1 MTSGARER
9 VPPRERPLNTAARL
23 SRANGG
29 HTAGA
34 DQLLTGAGAARATV
48 HRHVPG
54 KDGMAA
60 AHPRERD
67 AAGAGHPGPGG
78 VARVP
83 GRAARRGDGATVSGC
98 PVGRPDT
105 RERPRRAAA
114 NLVDAGTARRGNRA
128 GGGGD
133 EPVGVSHGGGDD
145 RG

>member
-9 VPPRERPLNTAARL
+9 VPPRERLLNTAARL

-48 HRHVPG
+48 HRHFPG
-54 KDGMAA
+54 KDGMVA

-67 AAGAGHPGPGG
+67 AAGAGHPGPGR
-78 VARVP
+78 VARAP
-83 GRAARRGDGATVSGC
+83 GRAARRGGRERVSR
-98 PVGRPDT
+98 RPDT
-105 RERPRRAAA
+105 GETPRRAAA
-114 NLVDAGTARRGNRA
+114 NLVDTGTARRGNRA